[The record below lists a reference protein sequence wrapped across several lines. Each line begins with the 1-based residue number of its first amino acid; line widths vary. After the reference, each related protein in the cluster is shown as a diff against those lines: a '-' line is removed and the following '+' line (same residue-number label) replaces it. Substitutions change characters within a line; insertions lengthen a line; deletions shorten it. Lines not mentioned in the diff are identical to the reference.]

1 MADSS
6 SVGWREVLLVAVV
19 AVAVVLGIDVVTT
32 SVPALKDVVTGTPLV
47 VVLLV
52 AATAGLLWWLAAR
65 RPPEV

>member
-1 MADSS
+1 MADSR

-32 SVPALKDVVTGTPLV
+32 SVPALKDLVTGTPLV

-52 AATAGLLWWLAAR
+52 TATAGLLWWLAAR